1 MTAVMGNFHQA
12 TNDKFKHAATGSQCC
27 SNCITALIASKV
39 KSVHD
44 WDSNFVDDILL
55 AGDSLHLNILQKK
68 GWPFRRAESRLNIDE
83 LPEKIECCIGRSN
96 ILASVG
102 VLDEAE
108 FALSSY
114 IHTFITSAL
123 MRKPNQS
130 FVLRISDSYI
140 AIICQNYQEYSIFD
154 PHARNSDGE
163 IDGEGSAALFRFQNS
178 AGLTN
183 YLTRLAAGK
192 NDQIDLY
199 PVNIQVISAD
209 LQHLKHESS
218 TQIEFESMQES
229 ETQLR
234 KFTCHNMIVCDL
246 YNRVKWL

>member
-1 MTAVMGNFHQA
+1 
-12 TNDKFKHAATGSQCC
+12 
-27 SNCITALIASKV
+27 
-39 KSVHD
+39 
-44 WDSNFVDDILL
+44 
-55 AGDSLHLNILQKK
+55 
-68 GWPFRRAESRLNIDE
+68 
-83 LPEKIECCIGRSN
+83 
-96 ILASVG
+96 
-102 VLDEAE
+102 
-108 FALSSY
+108 
-114 IHTFITSAL
+114 

-209 LQHLKHESS
+209 LQHLKHESMKVPPKLS
-218 TQIEFESMQES
+218 LS
-229 ETQLR
+229 R
-234 KFTCHNMIVCDL
+234 CR
-246 YNRVKWL
+246 RVKPNYVSSPVII